1 MAKVIYVFRIA
12 LLSVFIVLA
21 ACQRGTTSSSVAY
34 DKNGGDNISLTGM
47 EKNILYYV
55 NQHRHE
61 MGKADLKMIDPA
73 SDVATQHS
81 ANMAA
86 HRTAFGHDGF
96 ENRVAAIGKQIG
108 DVHAAAENVAYGELT
123 AQEVVNGWLHSPGH
137 KKNIEG
143 DYVLTGI
150 GVAKD
155 KNGTIFYTQI
165 FLRK

>member
-1 MAKVIYVFRIA
+1 M
-12 LLSVFIVLA
+12 
-21 ACQRGTTSSSVAY
+21 
-34 DKNGGDNISLTGM
+34 
-47 EKNILYYV
+47 
-55 NQHRHE
+55 NQHRRE
-61 MGKADLKMIDPA
+61 IGKPELKMIDPA
-73 SDVATQHS
+73 STAAEKHS

-86 HRTAFGHDGF
+86 RRTGFGHEGF
-96 ENRVAAIGKQIG
+96 EDRVGNVGKQIG
-108 DVHAAAENVAYGELT
+108 GISGAAENVAYGELT

-143 DYVLTGI
+143 NYNLTGI